1 MGNPSTKRASRR
13 CPSCGSRVPELA
25 SVCEVCGHEFG
36 TTQAIPPVQPKTE
49 RMAKPATQ
57 ATPAPKQSLA
67 SRLPWG
73 VIGVVAVIIG
83 LLAGAMLLLRNGG
96 LPTGASPTVQVI
108 VNTAEA
114 GAATEA
120 ETPTD

>member
-1 MGNPSTKRASRR
+1 MTNPASNKRATRR

-57 ATPAPKQSLA
+57 AMPAQKRTLA

-73 VIGVVAVIIG
+73 VIGVFAVILG
-83 LLAGAMLLLRNGG
+83 LLIGAMLLLRNGG
-96 LPTGASPTVQVI
+96 LASSVSPTIQVI
-108 VNTAEA
+108 VNTPEGGQAIQ
-114 GAATEA
+114 
-120 ETPTD
+120 